1 MTKIR
6 LGKQFDDSR
15 SQYDI
20 KLGGGGDLDL
30 RAGDLHDRSKTKL
43 SLEQTAGTE
52 KKPNST
58 LSLMLYTVIIISIL
72 GVVYAISLSAS
83 AGMFAAII
91 LSGAVLTLLI
101 CLLDLR
107 KSGEIGEE
115 NFVRLV
121 VKSLKSLS
129 GLSPR

>member
-30 RAGDLHDRSKTKL
+30 QAGDLHHRSKTKL
-43 SLEQTAGTE
+43 SLEKTEGAE
-52 KKPNST
+52 KKPNSA